1 MFIYVLSAIFKE
13 FGLDGWNEI
22 CLQAFK
28 WWHFAAKIS
37 TFQWKFAVFMRQVQ
51 FFNGTTHIWFHVIAP

>member
-28 WWHFAAKIS
+28 WWHIAAKIS
-37 TFQWKFAVFMRQVQ
+37 TIQWNRYIEKIKICSFYESSTIF
-51 FFNGTTHIWFHVIAP
+51 